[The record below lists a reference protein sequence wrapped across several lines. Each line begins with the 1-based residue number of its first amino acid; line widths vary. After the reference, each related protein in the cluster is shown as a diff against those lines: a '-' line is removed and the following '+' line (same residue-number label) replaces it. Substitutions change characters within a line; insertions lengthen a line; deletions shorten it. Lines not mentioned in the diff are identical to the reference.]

1 MVLKRR
7 ALEQLAFLASST
19 PAEGGFSAE
28 QQGLLNR
35 LPTALKLLNL
45 RDGVAFHDAPVACES
60 LCPGLRRRI
69 FFVSQRHLGALR
81 PTVTFPGISD
91 SMRSWLRRWTAR
103 YDEVITK
110 LQSSLRSVVMSTQ
123 FGQRFGSFKFFQRL
137 RLNGSRVRNF
147 SSIGNWLWFSTE
159 DDDGQVVQALGC
171 LRAVLRLQQTVVVI
185 IQSALCE
192 QFASSIADFS
202 AKRVQLQDSFRLIVN
217 PQVLAS
223 FRTASV
229 HHDCVKTVQQGI
241 GRCGMQPNRAGLP
254 RFNHFNDTNYFV
266 NPAWH
271 SVNRL

>member
-7 ALEQLAFLASST
+7 AVEQLAFLASST
-19 PAEGGFSAE
+19 PSEGGFSVE

-35 LPTALKLLNL
+35 LPTALKMLHL
-45 RDGVAFHDAPVACES
+45 RDGVSFDNAPVACQG
-60 LCPGLRRRI
+60 LCRGLRRQI
-69 FFVSQRHLGALR
+69 FFVRQRHLGAVR
-81 PTVTFPGISD
+81 QTVTFPNIFA
-91 SMRSWLRRWTAR
+91 SMRSWLRHLTAR

-123 FGQRFGSFKFFQRL
+123 LGQRFGSFKFFQRL

-147 SSIGNWLWFSTE
+147 SSIGNWLWFSTQ

-171 LRAVLRLQQTVVVI
+171 LRVVLRLQHTVVVI

-192 QFASSIADFS
+192 QLASSIADFS
-202 AKRVQLQDSFRLIVN
+202 ARRVQLQDSFRLIVN
-217 PQVLAS
+217 PQVHAS

-229 HHDCVKTVQQGI
+229 HHDCVRTAQQGV
-241 GRCGMQPNRAGLP
+241 GRCGMQPNRAGSP
-254 RFNHFNDTNYFV
+254 KFHHFNDTNYFV